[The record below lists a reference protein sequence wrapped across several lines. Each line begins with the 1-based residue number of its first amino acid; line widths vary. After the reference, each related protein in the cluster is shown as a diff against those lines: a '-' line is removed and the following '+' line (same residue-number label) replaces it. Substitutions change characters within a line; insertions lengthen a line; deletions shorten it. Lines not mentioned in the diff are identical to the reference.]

1 MNRRGLAA
9 LAFAPLFTLLLT
21 LFQPRSVLAARWGES
36 GPAVAESQRARP
48 AYEYGSPF
56 GDVVLGEAEIPTEYV
71 AASALMGGLNLTTSY
86 LNVRDR
92 GAEGSPAWAGYAGV
106 LGGLAGIGLGGVLL
120 VQDDYKDASALG
132 VSNLIVGT
140 FSTIAGLSS
149 ITRARK
155 ASGTASAHSESRHV
169 SIAPAFHG
177 GMAPGIGV
185 RLRF

>member
-1 MNRRGLAA
+1 MSRHGLAA
-9 LAFAPLFTLLLT
+9 LALASLLPLPLTLL
-21 LFQPRSVLAARWGES
+21 QPRGVLAALWNDS
-36 GPAVAESQRARP
+36 GAAVAEARRALP

-71 AASALMGGLNLTTSY
+71 AASALVGGLNLTTSY

-92 GAEGSPAWAGYAGV
+92 GAERSPAWAGYAGV

-120 VQDDYKDASALG
+120 VQDDYKDASAVG
-132 VSNLIVGT
+132 IPNLIVGA
-140 FSTIAGLSS
+140 FSTIAGISS
-149 ITRARK
+149 IARAKK
-155 ASGTASAHSESRHV
+155 ASGTASTHSDSRHV

-177 GMAPGIGV
+177 GMAPGVGL